1 MLEGLICESVT
12 LVHNNLILHGIYLDV
27 LWSCLWRIRLQFLS
41 YWEAVYQY
49 ISNPPPPDGHILL
62 HKFNICATSTFSLP
76 NIYNIFVYN
85 SLKIRITSIS
95 QT

>member
-12 LVHNNLILHGIYLDV
+12 LVHNSLILHGIYLDV
-27 LWSCLWRIRLQFLS
+27 LWSYLWCIGIQVSS

-49 ISNPPPPDGHILL
+49 LSIPPNGHILL
-62 HKFNICATSTFSLP
+62 HKFNICATSAFNLP
-76 NIYNIFVYN
+76 NIYNISVYN
-85 SLKIRITSIS
+85 SLKIRIRSVS